1 MAAPNYPDNSM
12 SGGRSSEIFTGES
25 TMQHGMPMED
35 GSSQSRKDEVRH
47 KADDLAHK
55 AGETAKEQIDRQ
67 KEQAV
72 GRLSHVSGAL
82 RSTSD
87 HLRHED
93 ESSIARYV
101 DEVATQ
107 VDRFVGYLDEKS
119 AGDLLRDTRQL
130 ARRDPAL
137 FLGGAALLGLIGARF
152 VRSSERNGGRQMA
165 DRRAPARERDAD
177 ELKSWRGDESYR
189 I

>member
-1 MAAPNYPDNSM
+1 MAAPNYPDRGL
-12 SGGRSSEIFTGES
+12 SGGRSSGTLAGDAMMENDE
-25 TMQHGMPMED
+25 PM
-35 GSSQSRKDEVRH
+35 SRTDEARQ

-55 AGETAKEQIDRQ
+55 AGETAKEQIGRQ

-87 HLRHED
+87 HLRDED
-93 ESSIARYV
+93 ESSIAKYV
-101 DEVATQ
+101 DDAAAQ
-107 VDRFVGYLDEKS
+107 VDRFVGYLDERS
-119 AGDLLRDTRQL
+119 VGDLLHDTRRL

-152 VRSSERNGGRQMA
+152 VRSSERNSHRQMT
-165 DRRAPARERDAD
+165 DRRASERGHSME
-177 ELKSWRGDESYR
+177 ELKSRRGDESYR